1 MPRKTDPRRTKYVA
15 AIRAMYGDAKTEFTR
30 KELRAVSDANGWKW
44 IPNWITH
51 DQDRR
56 LARGK
61 FSITEGCAV
70 LEPAASGDT
79 AEFTV
84 PAEPEQKVLDD
95 VIDRLAA
102 DPMFAG
108 SFNVT

>member
-1 MPRKTDPRRTKYVA
+1 MPRKTDPRRTKYIA
-15 AIRAMYGDAKTEFTR
+15 AIRAMYGTDQTEFTR

-56 LARGK
+56 VARGK
-61 FSITEGCAV
+61 FSIPEGCTV
-70 LEPAASGDT
+70 PEPAASGDT

-84 PAEPEQKVLDD
+84 PSEPEQKVLDD
-95 VIDRLAA
+95 VIDHGDAEVYA
-102 DPMFAG
+102 
-108 SFNVT
+108 SWTVT